1 MNFQEEYK
9 NRPLVLP
16 QAMLMHFAAVFE
28 TADAFLMWT
37 FCYSNPQ
44 IAPSEIAESVGM
56 TVAEV
61 NGAISRLTAQGLL
74 KIELFG
80 NEMSYDA
87 SPAFA
92 KLDQLLENDDV
103 ENTEIMSK
111 VSGGALQAL
120 VADFE
125 AEMGMMSPI
134 QMEEIRSWLEKD
146 KYDAAL
152 IREALRE
159 AVLNRKVNLNY
170 IRAILRNWAQD
181 GVKTAADVADKR
193 LEREEA
199 MAPSETGESFFI
211 PIDGPWNAEQK

>member
-1 MNFQEEYK
+1 
-9 NRPLVLP
+9 
-16 QAMLMHFAAVFE
+16 MHFAAVFE